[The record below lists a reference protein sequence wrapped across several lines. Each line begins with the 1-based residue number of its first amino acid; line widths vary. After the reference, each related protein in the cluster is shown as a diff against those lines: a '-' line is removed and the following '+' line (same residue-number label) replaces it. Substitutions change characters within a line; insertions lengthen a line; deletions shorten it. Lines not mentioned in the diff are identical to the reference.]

1 MDVQREQVK
10 ALRITRGWT
19 QQQLAEVAD
28 LSLRTIQRV
37 ETMGVASNETV
48 SSLCAVLEIERNELL
63 ILPPLNAEQERASA
77 RASRMAGAAALIGAI
92 GGSVL
97 TALIM
102 LWLENL

>member
-19 QQQLAEVAD
+19 QHQLAEVAD

-63 ILPPLNAEQERASA
+63 VLPPLNAVEERASV
-77 RASRMAGAAALIGAI
+77 RAGRMAGAASLIGAL
-92 GGSVL
+92 GGSVI
-97 TALIM
+97 TALVM
-102 LWLENL
+102 QWLGS